1 MNFSLSDEQQMLADS
16 ARRFVQ
22 GQYHAEAH
30 RENKTL
36 TPVDQTLW
44 RQFAELGWLALPFD
58 EDDGGLGAGLVETMV
73 LMEELGRGGVIAPY
87 LATVVLGGG
96 ILRRADA
103 ACRARYLPDLVAG
116 ELQLALAVD
125 EQERVFAPENTAL
138 QAREEGGGFVLSGR
152 KILVLNGDQADR
164 IMVLARTNGEPGDQH
179 GLSLFLLDPHS
190 QGVTLTP
197 HRLVDGH
204 QAAQLQLDDVRLAA
218 DTLIFQKDAAFEPVS
233 KVLDEAVL
241 ALGAE
246 AVGALSVLLDDTV
259 EYSKTRKQFGV
270 PIGNFQVL
278 QHRMADMFMALEQ
291 TRSLLLAAT
300 LKTLEGHDDARQ
312 AVHALKA
319 RIGGAGRHIAQEAVQ
334 VHGGMGMTDELA
346 VGHYFKRITA
356 MDGLFGGA
364 DQHLAAFARA

>member
-1 MNFSLSDEQQMLADS
+1 MNFSLSEEQQMLADS

-22 GQYHAEAH
+22 GLPDVAARYAH
-30 RENKTL
+30 QRQAPPDAK
-36 TPVDQTLW
+36 LW
-44 RQFAELGWLALPFD
+44 QQFAELGWLALPFA

-73 LMEELGRGGVIAPY
+73 LQEELGRGAVASPY

-96 ILRRADA
+96 LLRRAGPEW
-103 ACRARYLPDLVAG
+103 RARYLPDLMEG
-116 ELQLALAVD
+116 RLQLALAVD
-125 EQERVFAPENTAL
+125 EQERVFSLENTVLPAS
-138 QAREEGGGFVLSGR
+138 RESGDFVLSGR

-164 IMVLARTNGEPGDQH
+164 ILVLARTDGRPGDQR
-179 GLSLFLLDPHS
+179 GLSLFLLDPRV
-190 QGVTLTP
+190 QGVTLKP
-197 HRLVDGH
+197 HRTVDG
-204 QAAQLQLDDVRLAA
+204 QRAAELRLDGVRLSA
-218 DTLIFQKDAAFEPVS
+218 DTLIFEEGGAFEPVRQ
-233 KVLDEAVL
+233 VLDDAVL

-246 AVGALSVLLDDTV
+246 AVGALSVLLNDTV
-259 EYSKTRKQFGV
+259 EYSKTRKQFGM
-270 PIGNFQVL
+270 PIGGFQVL

-319 RIGGAGRHIAQEAVQ
+319 RIGTAGRHIAQEAVQ
-334 VHGGMGMTDELA
+334 LHGGMGMTDELA

>member
-22 GQYHAEAH
+22 GGYQ
-30 RENKTL
+30 
-36 TPVDQTLW
+36 PDSLW
-44 RQFAELGWLALPFD
+44 RRFAELGWLALPFD

-73 LMEELGRGGVIAPY
+73 LLEELGRGGVVAPY

-96 ILRRADA
+96 VLRRADA
-103 ACRARYLPDLVAG
+103 ARRARYLPDLMAG
-116 ELQLALAVD
+116 DLQLALAVD

-152 KILVLNGDQADR
+152 KIVVLNGDQADR
-164 IMVLARTNGEPGDQH
+164 ILVLARTGGEPGDQQ

-190 QGVTLTP
+190 PGVTLTP

-204 QAAQLQLDDVRLAA
+204 RAARLGLEGVRLPA
-218 DTLIFQKDAAFEPVS
+218 DALILEKDAAFEPVRQ
-233 KVLDEAVL
+233 VLDEAIL

-270 PIGNFQVL
+270 PIGSFQVL

-300 LKTLEGHDDARQ
+300 LKIVEGHDDARQ

-334 VHGGMGMTDELA
+334 LHGGMGMTDELA

-356 MDGLFGGA
+356 MDGLFGVA
-364 DQHLAAFARA
+364 DQHLAAFARG

>member
-22 GQYHAEAH
+22 GGYQAE
-30 RENKTL
+30 
-36 TPVDQTLW
+36 TLW

-73 LMEELGRGGVIAPY
+73 LLEELGRGGVTTPY

-103 ACRARYLPDLVAG
+103 ACRARYLPDLMAG
-116 ELQLALAVD
+116 DLQLALAVD

-138 QAREEGGGFVLSGR
+138 QVREEGGGFVLNGR
-152 KILVLNGDQADR
+152 KTVVLNGDQADR
-164 IMVLARTNGEPGDQH
+164 ILVLARTGGEPGDQR
-179 GLSLFLLDPHS
+179 GLSLFLLDPDS
-190 QGVTLTP
+190 PGVTLTP

-204 QAAQLQLDDVRLAA
+204 RAARLQLDGVRLSA
-218 DTLIFQKDAAFEPVS
+218 DTLIFEKGAAFERIRQ
-233 KVLDEAVL
+233 VLDEAIL

-270 PIGNFQVL
+270 PIGSFQVL

-334 VHGGMGMTDELA
+334 LHGGMGMTDELA
-346 VGHYFKRITA
+346 VGRYFKRITA

-364 DQHLAAFARA
+364 DQHLAAFARG

>member
-22 GQYHAEAH
+22 GGYQTE
-30 RENKTL
+30 
-36 TPVDQTLW
+36 TLW

-73 LMEELGRGGVIAPY
+73 LLEELGRGGVTTPY

-103 ACRARYLPDLVAG
+103 ACRARYLPDLMAG
-116 ELQLALAVD
+116 DLQLALAVD

-138 QAREEGGGFVLSGR
+138 QAREEGGGFVLNGR
-152 KILVLNGDQADR
+152 KTVVLNGDQADR
-164 IMVLARTNGEPGDQH
+164 ILVLARTGAEPGDPQ

-190 QGVTLTP
+190 PGVTLTP

-204 QAAQLQLDDVRLAA
+204 RA
-218 DTLIFQKDAAFEPVS
+218 K
-233 KVLDEAVL
+233 
-241 ALGAE
+241 

-270 PIGNFQVL
+270 PIGSFQVL

-334 VHGGMGMTDELA
+334 LHGGMGMTDELA
-346 VGHYFKRITA
+346 VGHYFKRLTA

-364 DQHLAAFARA
+364 DQHLAAFARG

>member
-22 GQYHAEAH
+22 GGYQPE
-30 RENKTL
+30 
-36 TPVDQTLW
+36 TLW

-58 EDDGGLGAGLVETMV
+58 EDNGGLGAGLVETMV
-73 LMEELGRGGVIAPY
+73 LLEELGRGGVITPY

-96 ILRRADA
+96 VLRRADA
-103 ACRARYLPDLVAG
+103 GWRARYVPDLVAG
-116 ELQLALAVD
+116 DLQLALAVD

-138 QAREEGGGFVLSGR
+138 QAREEGADYVLSGD

-164 IMVLARTNGEPGDQH
+164 ILVLARTSGKPGDQQ
-179 GLSLFLLDPHS
+179 GLSLFMLDPHS
-190 QGVTLTP
+190 QGVTVTP

-204 QAAQLQLDDVRLAA
+204 RAAQLQFDDVRLSA
-218 DTLIFQKDAAFEPVS
+218 DTLVFPKDAAFEPVRA
-233 KVLDEAVL
+233 VLDEAIL

-270 PIGNFQVL
+270 PIGSFQVL

-300 LKTLEGHDDARQ
+300 LKTVEGHEDARQ

-334 VHGGMGMTDELA
+334 LHGGMGMTDELS

>member
-1 MNFSLSDEQQMLADS
+1 MNFSLSDEQQMLAHS

-22 GQYHAEAH
+22 GLPDVAARHA
-30 RENKTL
+30 
-36 TPVDQTLW
+36 DQRRAPPDGNLW
-44 RQFAELGWLALPFD
+44 QGFAELGWLALPFD

-73 LMEELGRGGVIAPY
+73 LMEELGRGAVASPY

-96 ILRRADA
+96 LLRRAGPEW
-103 ACRARYLPDLVAG
+103 RARYLPDLVEG
-116 ELQLALAVD
+116 RLQLALAVD
-125 EQERVFAPENTAL
+125 EQERAFAPENSVL

-152 KILVLNGDQADR
+152 KIVVLNGDQADR
-164 IMVLARTNGEPGDQH
+164 ILVLARTGGEPGDQH
-179 GLSLFLLDPHS
+179 GLSLFLLDPRS
-190 QGVTLTP
+190 EGVALTP

-204 QAAQLQLDDVRLAA
+204 RAARLQLDGVRLSA
-218 DTLIFQKDAAFEPVS
+218 DGLIFEKDAAFEPVRQ
-233 KVLDEAVL
+233 VLDEAIL

-270 PIGNFQVL
+270 PIGSFQVL

-334 VHGGMGMTDELA
+334 LHGGMGMTDELA

-364 DQHLAAFARA
+364 DQHLAAFARG

>member
-22 GQYHAEAH
+22 GGYQPE
-30 RENKTL
+30 
-36 TPVDQTLW
+36 TLW
-44 RQFAELGWLALPFD
+44 HQFAELGWLALPFD

-73 LMEELGRGGVIAPY
+73 LLEELGRGGVITPY

-103 ACRARYLPDLVAG
+103 GWRARYVPDLVAG
-116 ELQLALAVD
+116 DLQLALAVD

-138 QAREEGGGFVLSGR
+138 EAREEGGGFVLSGR
-152 KILVLNGDQADR
+152 KTVVLNGDQADR
-164 IMVLARTNGEPGDQH
+164 ILVLARTSGEPGDQQ
-179 GLSLFLLDPHS
+179 GLSLFLLDPTS
-190 QGVTLTP
+190 EGVTLTP

-204 QAAQLQLDDVRLAA
+204 RAARLQLDAVRLSA
-218 DTLIFQKDAAFEPVS
+218 DTLIFPKDTAFEPVRQ
-233 KVLDEAVL
+233 VLDEAIL

-246 AVGALSVLLDDTV
+246 AVGALTVLLDDTV

-270 PIGNFQVL
+270 PIGSFQVL

-334 VHGGMGMTDELA
+334 LHGGMGMTDELA

-364 DQHLAAFARA
+364 DQHLAAFAAG